1 MHSSSTIEPS
11 YLTGG
16 LCGHNSTSGSA
27 DLAEDQ
33 EDCCAHRFLTD
44 ANTALRFAAAFARGC
59 RAAIVLAH
67 AYIPP
72 SCAYSAPEVKLVYQT
87 LDASRKRWSDQLLS
101 KTDASYLRDIKCT
114 AVLHE
119 GLPTELLNELQDVDL
134 LLSETSAKGVAKT
147 VLGSTAETIFRSST
161 VPVLTVG
168 PNCRCHGSEAIV
180 LNTILYATYFSSGSD
195 LALPYAFSI
204 AREHHAHL
212 VLLHVDHEK
221 DVPFSFDRA
230 MAGVEPLE
238 HLRKLGREGMGLE
251 RQVSYVVG
259 FGTPAATI
267 VEEAKSEQADLIV
280 VGARGPSGLAS
291 AVSHLGGGTAYR
303 VAADADC
310 PVLTICHP

>member
-1 MHSSSTIEPS
+1 VATTQQAIPR
-11 YLTGG
+11 TWPKIRKI
-16 LCGHNSTSGSA
+16 A
-27 DLAEDQ
+27 V
-33 EDCCAHRFLTD
+33 LTD
-44 ANTALRFAAAFARGC
+44 FSQNSDTALRFAATFARGYG
-59 RAAIVLAH
+59 ADIVLAH
-67 AYIPP
+67 AYIPS

-134 LLSETSAKGVAKT
+134 IVVGTSGAKGVAKT

-168 PNCRCHGSEAIV
+168 PNCRCHGSEAMV
-180 LNTILYATYFSSGSD
+180 LNTILYATDFSSGSD

-280 VGARGPSGLAS
+280 VGARGPSGVAS

-303 VAADADC
+303 VGADADC
-310 PVLTICHP
+310 PVLTIRHL